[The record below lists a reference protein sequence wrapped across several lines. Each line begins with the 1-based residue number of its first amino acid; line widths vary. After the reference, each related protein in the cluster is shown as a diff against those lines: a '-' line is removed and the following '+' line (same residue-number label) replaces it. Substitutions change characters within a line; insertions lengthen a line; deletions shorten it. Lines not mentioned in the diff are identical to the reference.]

1 MTKRND
7 GIKCYAVFRVLTLK
21 KLYKKVLTLLIE
33 NVNIILVL
41 ERRANI

>member
-1 MTKRND
+1 MICSFQSIN
-7 GIKCYAVFRVLTLK
+7 FEK
-21 KLYKKVLTLLIE
+21 KLYKKVLTLLIK

>member
-7 GIKCYAVFRVLTLK
+7 GIKWYAVFRVLTLK

-33 NVNIILVL
+33 DVNIILVL